1 MKENMVCLKPIS
13 SMTKPEEA
21 NIAKPVNDED
31 EFMDGVIVDENWNFE
46 ELNQLTKSLK
56 MIPAGTKDRY
66 HVVHKDIIK

>member
-1 MKENMVCLKPIS
+1 
-13 SMTKPEEA
+13 MTKPEEA

-56 MIPAGTKDRY
+56 MIPAGTKDR
-66 HVVHKDIIK
+66 